1 MGFLDTTVS
10 YGFTVQQ
17 SFEAQLGVFI
27 GGIGASSSQCQDWF
41 WLLFLVRM

>member
-10 YGFTVQQ
+10 YSFAVQQ
-17 SFEAQLGVFI
+17 SFEAQLGEFT
-27 GGIGASSSQCQDWF
+27 GGIGASSSQCQDLS